1 MDSRN
6 ESNDFTITLINNSL
20 KELYE
25 EWKSEGLSDDEIL
38 LRVTDTKLENA
49 IDKVT
54 DEISSDCVE
63 WLSNNMYDQ
72 LIDDRAYSTEFIAR
86 NERLWNRG
94 FLASEAMY
102 MITIES
108 ARAYS
113 NIIAES
119 SKKCL
124 KDREYTYLVLHQ
136 IHGRACQQ
144 FLEILHLLKGGFA
157 DGANV
162 RWRSL
167 YELSVISEFIRRNGE
182 VVAKEYYKES
192 FSDEAPKNSWAKA
205 APCFSSIRGK
215 GVPFNK
221 IQEQC
226 SFANSAWKNQYL
238 TANHTVHASPQGT
251 FDRLGV
257 PAMKDFI
264 PVGRSDYGLAMP
276 AINSAISLAM
286 ISADFF
292 ISVPSGDGI
301 VYIKTISKW
310 SDTVRKCYT
319 EIERTCFEHQKNR
332 IKESETSL

>member
-1 MDSRN
+1 MKNKNVS
-6 ESNDFTITLINNSL
+6 EDFTMTLLNDSM

-25 EWKSEGLSDDEIL
+25 EWKAEGLSDDEII

-49 IDKVT
+49 IEKVT
-54 DEISSDCVE
+54 DAISSDCIE

-72 LIDDRAYSTEFIAR
+72 LIDDRAYSAEFIAR

-108 ARAYS
+108 AQAYS
-113 NIIAES
+113 DMIAES

-124 KDREYTYLVLHQ
+124 KGREYTYLVLQ
-136 IHGRACQQ
+136 QLHGRACQQ

-157 DGANV
+157 DGANA

-182 VVAKEYYKES
+182 MVAKEYYKES
-192 FSDEAPKNSWAKA
+192 FSDSAPKNGWAKA
-205 APCFSSIRGK
+205 APCFSSWKGK
-215 GVPFNK
+215 GVPFDK

-238 TANHTVHASPQGT
+238 IANHTVHASPQGT
-251 FDRLGV
+251 FDRLSV
-257 PAMKDFI
+257 PSMEHFT

-276 AINSAISLAM
+276 ATNSAISLAM

-310 SDTVRKCYT
+310 SDAVRKCYT
-319 EIERTCFEHQKNR
+319 EIEKTCFGNQ
-332 IKESETSL
+332 ESNS